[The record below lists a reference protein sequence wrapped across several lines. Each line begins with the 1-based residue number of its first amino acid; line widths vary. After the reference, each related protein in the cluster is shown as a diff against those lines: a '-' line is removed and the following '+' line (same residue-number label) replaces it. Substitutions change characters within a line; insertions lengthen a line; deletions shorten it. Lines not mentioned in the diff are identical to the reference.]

1 MGLVSSL
8 YKLARVTN
16 DLSKIGMALSG
27 RPAPLARRI
36 ANKWIGRNV
45 VKHLWLTGRSSRKPW

>member
-8 YKLARVTN
+8 YKLARVAN
-16 DLSKIGMALSG
+16 DLNKIGMALSG

-45 VKHLWLTGRSSRKPW
+45 VKHLWLRGSSRKPW